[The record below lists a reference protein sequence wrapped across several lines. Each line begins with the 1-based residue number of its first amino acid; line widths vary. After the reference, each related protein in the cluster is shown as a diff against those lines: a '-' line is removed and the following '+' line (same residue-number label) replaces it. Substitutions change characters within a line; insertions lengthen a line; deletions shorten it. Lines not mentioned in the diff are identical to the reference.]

1 MGWIVLII
9 TSTGQGRVES
19 KAEGKR
25 MLHMPAGS
33 LFFAIQALYAAA
45 ARKVNGRD
53 ILMYTRLF

>member
-45 ARKVNGRD
+45 RKVNGRD
-53 ILMYTRLF
+53 ILMYARLF